1 MVLFAA
7 AGFLSSKLIL
17 ISALFLVFLL
27 LASAIVVRWRKL
39 NLQATRTFHPATV
52 EAGSAAT
59 VTLVVTNL
67 GNSRSAA
74 ASWRDALPWSPGFT
88 DRGKLESLVAHRER
102 YSNSGNMA
110 RLDYRLTPPRR
121 GIFEIGPLSV
131 EATDPFGLV
140 SGAVDLAGTHGLVV
154 TPRVEL
160 LPGSGISID
169 AGDGASRI
177 VQRSAHGSEDDLMT
191 REYRRGDALRR
202 VHWRASARHGE
213 LMVRQEEPRNRPEAR
228 IILDTR
234 IDGYGDIVDGADD
247 PRSLAPESAAFEWVV
262 SLVASVGL
270 HLDRGGYAVTVIESA
285 GHQLEQP
292 GEKRGMD
299 ATDSAF
305 LDSLAG
311 ARLVRELGDEG
322 DDDRAANRPDAALA
336 PIFAIVAS
344 PQATTLE
351 WMARHR
357 RPYERGI
364 AIVLDG
370 GDAIET
376 FDAAGWT
383 CVSASLDDSP
393 AAVWAA
399 ATRGSAGASAG
410 RQS

>member
-1 MVLFAA
+1 MLVVAT
-7 AGFLSSKLIL
+7 FLSSKFIL
-17 ISALFLVFLL
+17 ISALFLLFLL

-39 NLQATRTFHPATV
+39 SLTATRSFHPAAV
-52 EAGSAAT
+52 ESGSSAT
-59 VTLVVTNL
+59 VTLVVSNV

-74 ASWRDALPWSPGFT
+74 ATWRDALPWSPGWT
-88 DRGKLESLVAHRER
+88 ERGKLSSLVSHRER

-140 SGAVDLAGTHGLVV
+140 SGSVDIAGTHGLVV

-234 IDGYGDIVDGADD
+234 IDGYSDLVEGSDD
-247 PRSLAPESAAFEWVV
+247 PRSLHPESAAFEWVV

-270 HLDRGGYAVTVIESA
+270 HLDNGGYAVTVIESA

-311 ARLVRELGDEG
+311 IRLVRSLESE
-322 DDDRAANRPDAALA
+322 DDDGRAANRPDAALA
-336 PIFAIVAS
+336 PIFAIVAQ
-344 PQATTLE
+344 PQQSTLE

-357 RPYERGI
+357 RPYEKGI
-364 AIVLDG
+364 AIVLEG
-370 GDAIET
+370 GTSIDT
-376 FDAAGWT
+376 FDTAGWT
-383 CVSASLDDSP
+383 CVSASIDDSP

-399 ATRGSAGASAG
+399 ATRGTATSTAGG
-410 RQS
+410 RS